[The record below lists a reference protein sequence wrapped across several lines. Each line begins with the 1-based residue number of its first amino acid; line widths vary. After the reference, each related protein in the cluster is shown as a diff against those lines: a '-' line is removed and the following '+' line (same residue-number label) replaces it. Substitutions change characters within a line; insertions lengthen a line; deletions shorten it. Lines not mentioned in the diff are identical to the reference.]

1 MDISTKRERIL
12 ICVYL
17 LNKNSRIIKT
27 ADKSEPIAK
36 LLGKMN
42 WITNIENIKPILDIK
57 IDYPK
62 PLNFKL

>member
-27 ADKSEPIAK
+27 ADKSAPIAK
-36 LLGKMN
+36 LPGKMN
-42 WITNIENIKPILDIK
+42 WIINMKNIKPILDIK